1 MAASLPAPGSNRGLI
16 ALRVRVPG
24 HDSAHAR
31 PRATSSLSC
40 TARRAT
46 RARHHHSFGMRTT
59 AAPLFAGSCLT

>member
-31 PRATSSLSC
+31 PRATSSLS
-40 TARRAT
+40 RAPPGAP
-46 RARHHHSFGMRTT
+46 RARGITT
-59 AAPLFAGSCLT
+59 RLACVPPPPRYLLALV